1 MKANVLFGIG
11 DLKYTNIPLPRLKS
25 DEVLV
30 KVKAAGICG
39 SDIARVFKTGT
50 YHFPTVIGHEFS
62 GVVSDIGSST
72 YLSWLGKRVSV
83 FPLKPCFKCNNCKNK
98 EYELCSN
105 YDYLGSRCNGG
116 FAEYVAVPVW
126 NLLEI
131 PDCVCYEEAA
141 MLEPAAVALHALKRS
156 GFKKGDTVVVIG
168 PGTIGMILSQMV
180 KLLGA
185 SKVVLVGRTQ
195 TKLDFAKTYGV
206 ENICN
211 STTSDVS
218 EWVSRNIDSSGADIV
233 FEGTGASMSFNTSLK
248 IVKSSGT
255 VVALGN
261 PIDDMTLEKDFY
273 WKLLRKQLQIYG
285 TWNSSFGINDND
297 WTQVLYWL
305 ENEKLDLKRLITHR
319 LDFSQLM
326 EGLMLM
332 RDNSIYSNKVML
344 VDHE

>member
-1 MKANVLFGIG
+1 
-11 DLKYTNIPLPRLKS
+11 
-25 DEVLV
+25 
-30 KVKAAGICG
+30 
-39 SDIARVFKTGT
+39 
-50 YHFPTVIGHEFS
+50 
-62 GVVSDIGSST
+62 
-72 YLSWLGKRVSV
+72 
-83 FPLKPCFKCNNCKNK
+83 
-98 EYELCSN
+98 
-105 YDYLGSRCNGG
+105 
-116 FAEYVAVPVW
+116 
-126 NLLEI
+126 
-131 PDCVCYEEAA
+131 

-255 VVALGN
+255 IVALGN

>member
-156 GFKKGDTVVVIG
+156 GFKK
-168 PGTIGMILSQMV
+168 
-180 KLLGA
+180 
-185 SKVVLVGRTQ
+185 
-195 TKLDFAKTYGV
+195 
-206 ENICN
+206 
-211 STTSDVS
+211 
-218 EWVSRNIDSSGADIV
+218 
-233 FEGTGASMSFNTSLK
+233 
-248 IVKSSGT
+248 
-255 VVALGN
+255 
-261 PIDDMTLEKDFY
+261 
-273 WKLLRKQLQIYG
+273 
-285 TWNSSFGINDND
+285 
-297 WTQVLYWL
+297 
-305 ENEKLDLKRLITHR
+305 
-319 LDFSQLM
+319 
-326 EGLMLM
+326 
-332 RDNSIYSNKVML
+332 
-344 VDHE
+344 